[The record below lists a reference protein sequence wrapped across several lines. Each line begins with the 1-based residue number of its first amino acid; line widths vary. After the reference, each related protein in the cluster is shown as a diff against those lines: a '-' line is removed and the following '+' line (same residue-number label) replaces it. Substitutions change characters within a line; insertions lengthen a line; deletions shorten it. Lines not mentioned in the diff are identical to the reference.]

1 MEIRYL
7 HETMQPLLPAL
18 GDIRVIPVLK
28 YKTQQDGQIE
38 RPYGKIYI
46 VKCIEIKDHH
56 AIYEYL
62 GENKAEAIPFEVIE
76 NWGMLNID
84 SAVKW
89 ILNSFMSDIIS
100 STKKD
105 SVDALSVP
113 SSVSDY
119 FTKLKDLV
127 VLSRE
132 VLKEAERARKILST
146 TINKGN

>member
-1 MEIRYL
+1 
-7 HETMQPLLPAL
+7 
-18 GDIRVIPVLK
+18 
-28 YKTQQDGQIE
+28 
-38 RPYGKIYI
+38 
-46 VKCIEIKDHH
+46 
-56 AIYEYL
+56 
-62 GENKAEAIPFEVIE
+62 
-76 NWGMLNID
+76 MLNID

-132 VLKEAERARKILST
+132 VLKEAERARKILLT